1 MTLKSCQFFVFFFFF
16 FPFFWLLFIR
26 KKPDSVL
33 RFNICLLD
41 GRDQEPQEAT
51 QRWVAVTKIKGDE
64 SWEELEGIKLM
75 GYAAV
80 DILSFLSF
88 LLVISATDNY
98 YLPSVIIFLY
108 QSVVTML
115 QIKKLAAQLNRP
127 SIGKE
132 VIDTACC
139 SFLKETLTLPKA
151 RWACLGT
158 ESQVWCLP
166 GLLSPEV
173 PSLPWNNL
181 CEQLS
186 ARLDHC
192 TTDIVKCCNLRWR
205 EESGFLFSIPLLIL
219 VWYWISALLHLKPQ
233 QQFSKG
239 GCGTVLAPWLFPKM
253 WVS

>member
-1 MTLKSCQFFVFFFFF
+1 
-16 FPFFWLLFIR
+16 
-26 KKPDSVL
+26 
-33 RFNICLLD
+33 
-41 GRDQEPQEAT
+41 
-51 QRWVAVTKIKGDE
+51 
-64 SWEELEGIKLM
+64 M

-158 ESQVWCLP
+158 ESQV
-166 GLLSPEV
+166 
-173 PSLPWNNL
+173 
-181 CEQLS
+181 
-186 ARLDHC
+186 
-192 TTDIVKCCNLRWR
+192 
-205 EESGFLFSIPLLIL
+205 
-219 VWYWISALLHLKPQ
+219 
-233 QQFSKG
+233 
-239 GCGTVLAPWLFPKM
+239 
-253 WVS
+253 